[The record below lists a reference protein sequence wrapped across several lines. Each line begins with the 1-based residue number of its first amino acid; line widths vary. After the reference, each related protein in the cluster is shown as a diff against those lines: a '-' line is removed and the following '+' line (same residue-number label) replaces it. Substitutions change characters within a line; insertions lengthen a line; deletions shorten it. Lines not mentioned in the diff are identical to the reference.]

1 MFVSLEASQEKLCLD
16 SNSKRESQSQITKL
30 FEIVKEEDI
39 KFEEDKSIESSDDK
53 MDKISPMIESI

>member
-1 MFVSLEASQEKLCLD
+1 MSLD